1 MMHSAGAG
9 LSAGVAEEGGEGRA
23 NFEFGESAEAK
34 IGGGEGVD
42 DEVAT

>member
-9 LSAGVAEEGGEGRA
+9 LSAGVAEEGGRA
-23 NFEFGESAEAK
+23 NFEFGESAEAE